1 MPSEP
6 GMFGRGGTGFD
17 PDALGHG
24 GMPPR
29 GMHGRGE
36 YGGMHGLGEDR
47 PPMEEGVA
55 CTAGAINND
64 HEIKAKKDEIKGTK
78 LMYLQNKT
86 NNVLEIGSATGK
98 VTINPG

>member
-1 MPSEP
+1 
-6 GMFGRGGTGFD
+6 MFGRGGTGFD

-24 GMPPR
+24 EMPSRGMP
-29 GMHGRGE
+29 GRGG
-36 YGGMHGLGEDR
+36 YGGMHGGFEKER